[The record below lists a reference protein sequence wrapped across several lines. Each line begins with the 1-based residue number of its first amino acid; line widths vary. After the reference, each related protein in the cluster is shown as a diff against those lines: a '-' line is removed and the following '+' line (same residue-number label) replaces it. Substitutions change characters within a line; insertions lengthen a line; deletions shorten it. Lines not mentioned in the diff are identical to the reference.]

1 MRRNSKKHKTIH
13 IVILMVAVLSI
24 AVLGLWIPGN
34 NWDVRAAES
43 VSIDGLNDD
52 GTQIDPEAELKA
64 VFDKCNNDGADY
76 YVTLNMDVDL
86 TSASFTSG
94 APFQLTKGTL
104 TLDLNGHKIDASTC
118 SSNNSIFL
126 CNGGSLTILD
136 NSSSGSGNVISAATG
151 VCVKATGG
159 TLNIS
164 GGSFTN
170 AAQCLDASNTTV
182 NISGGTFVAKEY
194 GTDATGP
201 GSVAFMMSG
210 DNTNV
215 TISGGSFESQYVT
228 IWVRD
233 AVKLNSNLRITNGD
247 FTITSETSFGYAC
260 GVDGVCGI
268 DISGGTF
275 NLNAPAGSALV
286 LGNQVTDDMIR
297 ISGGTFNGRIAR
309 FVTDETK
316 QNYTAFYGDASE
328 SSGILAEGCVLTDN
342 TVSTQSTNTV
352 FSQDNVQVKPGSL
365 ITFDTRRSS
374 LEDYTT
380 NETLQKNTADYYS
393 IVPISIDGNG
403 TPYSAVDGVTTAV
416 ESSRISDGNTYS
428 FNGWYDDKGNAFA
441 TVQEFINQ
449 NGWTGSTTVN
459 LYAGWK
465 AQTGAEAGLRNAL
478 KNSAVVNEI
487 EMIQD
492 IDLPASITE
501 ELVDFAIARSLNL
514 GGHALNCSTTGEPA
528 LTLNSAWNIKNGTI
542 TNNNQPCL
550 QINGTATIENLN
562 CLSENASYAVGFGSV
577 AAASASTILTGTF
590 EAKDYALCIA
600 GGTADNIANLF
611 GSSYSSSTGAVTAG
625 GNTYLSSS
633 RLIVSQSPITYIGNG
648 VNLDFGSYV
657 YGENVPAT
665 TQIISNEEYVGD
677 ILITAVTVDNPAFT
691 VAGEGEPK
699 LLKGGISQAVS
710 NYSYVVGVAENVD
723 VGNYTG
729 TLTVSYTKMDGSAGY
744 YTQNLSVTIAKAYT
758 LSGTVGKNGW
768 YTSAVTIYP
777 AEGYTISTDA
787 NGIFGEGFQITE
799 TAEPMIY
806 LKNGSGAVT
815 RPIQVEKIWIDDK
828 APVIT
833 GVENGANYHDGDKV
847 VLISDEHLK
856 SVTLDGVDILFDGT
870 MATVLVKS
878 SIGSHVLVAEDEAGN
893 TVTCTFYVER
903 LIDSAGV
910 YYLTAGEV
918 YKLGSGSWKVTGD
931 DTVYVENV
939 NFYVASDG
947 EYEFLK

>member
-514 GGHALNCSTTGEPA
+514 GGHALN
-528 LTLNSAWNIKNGTI
+528 
-542 TNNNQPCL
+542 
-550 QINGTATIENLN
+550 
-562 CLSENASYAVGFGSV
+562 
-577 AAASASTILTGTF
+577 
-590 EAKDYALCIA
+590 
-600 GGTADNIANLF
+600 
-611 GSSYSSSTGAVTAG
+611 
-625 GNTYLSSS
+625 
-633 RLIVSQSPITYIGNG
+633 
-648 VNLDFGSYV
+648 
-657 YGENVPAT
+657 
-665 TQIISNEEYVGD
+665 
-677 ILITAVTVDNPAFT
+677 
-691 VAGEGEPK
+691 
-699 LLKGGISQAVS
+699 
-710 NYSYVVGVAENVD
+710 
-723 VGNYTG
+723 
-729 TLTVSYTKMDGSAGY
+729 
-744 YTQNLSVTIAKAYT
+744 
-758 LSGTVGKNGW
+758 
-768 YTSAVTIYP
+768 
-777 AEGYTISTDA
+777 
-787 NGIFGEGFQITE
+787 
-799 TAEPMIY
+799 
-806 LKNGSGAVT
+806 
-815 RPIQVEKIWIDDK
+815 
-828 APVIT
+828 
-833 GVENGANYHDGDKV
+833 
-847 VLISDEHLK
+847 
-856 SVTLDGVDILFDGT
+856 
-870 MATVLVKS
+870 
-878 SIGSHVLVAEDEAGN
+878 
-893 TVTCTFYVER
+893 
-903 LIDSAGV
+903 
-910 YYLTAGEV
+910 
-918 YKLGSGSWKVTGD
+918 
-931 DTVYVENV
+931 
-939 NFYVASDG
+939 
-947 EYEFLK
+947 

>member
-24 AVLGLWIPGN
+24 AMLGLWIPGN
-34 NWDVRAAES
+34 NWDVRAAEPDII
-43 VSIDGLNDD
+43 IDGKDND
-52 GTQIDPEAELKA
+52 GNAIDPADELAA
-64 VFDKCNNDGADY
+64 VFLDCNQNTANH
-76 YVTLNMDVDL
+76 YVALDANINL
-86 TSASFTSG
+86 TSDLFASG

-104 TLDLNGHKIDASTC
+104 TLDLKEHNIDASAC
-118 SSNNSIFL
+118 SSNNPIFL
-126 CNGGSLTILD
+126 CNGGTLTITD
-136 NSSSGSGNVISAATG
+136 STGNGSIKGSSNV
-151 VCVKATGG
+151 VCVKAEGG

-164 GGSFTN
+164 GGNFTD
-170 AAQCLDASNTTV
+170 AAQCLNISSATV
-182 NISGGTFVAKEY
+182 NISDGTFVAK
-194 GTDATGP
+194 GTP
-201 GSVAFMMSG
+201 SNSVALMMSG
-210 DNTNV
+210 ANTNV
-215 TISGGSFESQYVT
+215 TIDGGNFKGEYAT

-233 AVKLNSNLRITNGD
+233 DVSSNSKLTIKDGD
-247 FTITSETSFGYAC
+247 FTVSNDGPYGY
-260 GVDGVCGI
+260 VCYVVGICDI
-268 DISGGTF
+268 DISGGTY
-275 NLNAPAGSALV
+275 NLQSPSGSTLV
-286 LGNQVTDDMIR
+286 LGEQLTDDKIS
-297 ISGGTFNGRIAR
+297 ISGGTYNGRIAR
-309 FVTDETK
+309 FVKDESG
-316 QNYTAFYGDASE
+316 QNYTAFYGGTDG
-328 SSGILAEGCVLTDN
+328 SSGIFAEGYVLTANAVN
-342 TVSTQSTNTV
+342 TQEPKTV

-365 ITFDTRRSS
+365 ITFNTRRSS
-374 LEDYTT
+374 LEEYTT
-380 NETLQKNTADYYS
+380 DETLQENTADYYS
-393 IVPISIDGNG
+393 IVPVSIDGNG
-403 TPYSAVDGVTTAV
+403 TPYSAVDGVTPAV

-501 ELVDFAIARSLNL
+501 ELVDFAIARVLNL

-528 LTLNSAWNIKNGTI
+528 LTLNGAWNIKNGTI
-542 TNNNQPCL
+542 TNSNQPCL
-550 QINGTATIENLN
+550 QINGTATIENLD
-562 CLSENASYAVGFGSV
+562 CLSGNASYAVGFGSV
-577 AAASASTILTGTF
+577 STASASTILTGTF

-699 LLKGGISQAVS
+699 LLKGGISQSVS
-710 NYSYVVGVAENVD
+710 NYSYVVGVAEDVD

-799 TAEPMIY
+799 TAEPVIY

-833 GVENGANYHDGDKV
+833 GVENGANYHDGDRV

-939 NFYVASDG
+939 IFYVASDG